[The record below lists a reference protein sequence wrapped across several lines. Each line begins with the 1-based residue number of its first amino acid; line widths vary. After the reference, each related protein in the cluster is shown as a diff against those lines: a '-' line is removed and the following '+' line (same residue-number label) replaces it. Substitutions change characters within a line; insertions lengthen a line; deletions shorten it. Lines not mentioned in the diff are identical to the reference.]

1 MLQEFR
7 VDNFKSL
14 INIVFKPQEANLLIG
29 ANNAGKTN
37 LCQAMRF
44 VSASSF
50 FTLDVCA
57 DQTVN
62 GRVGMTNFALDKSTI
77 DFFVRADM
85 PYEEEHL
92 TFEYTLT
99 ISPPQDRLREVAVT
113 IDREVLSVSGGA
125 FDQTLLLNNK
135 FGQIRLL
142 HENDFLGGEQHY
154 VAMTA
159 PRDATMLQ
167 RLYDTNTNPRA
178 NRFKQYLTAWT
189 YYDLSPSAM
198 RGSAHKPRE
207 YVIATDGS
215 NLASVLYSLKT
226 GNERAYRKLLEVIQ
240 RIEPRLDLI
249 NFFAGSENNVFMY
262 FEDEDAHALSTV
274 NASSG
279 TLRFLALA
287 YVLLVQPRLGLSP
300 VCIVEEPENGI
311 YVGFL
316 KTLFEMIEGYPDR
329 PQVIFTS
336 HSPYFIDLFDEHLGG
351 VFVLDRDK
359 GHTAISQPDVAKVKA
374 RLEQFPL
381 GEQHYREM
389 LG

>member
-29 ANNAGKTN
+29 TNNAGKTN

-44 VSASSF
+44 VSASSSL
-50 FTLDVCA
+50 TLDECA
-57 DQTVN
+57 ERTVN
-62 GRVGMTNFALDKSTI
+62 GRFDMTNFALDKSTI
-77 DFFVRADM
+77 DFFVRADI
-85 PYEEEHL
+85 PYEEEIL

-99 ISPPQDRLREVAVT
+99 ISPPQNRLGEVAVT
-113 IDREVLSVSGGA
+113 IDREILSVSGGY

-142 HENDFLGGEQHY
+142 HENDFLGGAAHY

-178 NRFKQYLTAWT
+178 NRFKQYLTGWI
-189 YYDLSPSAM
+189 YYDLSPTAM

-207 YVIATDGS
+207 FVVASDGN

-226 GNERAYRKLLEVIQ
+226 GNERAYRKLLKVIQ
-240 RIEPRLDLI
+240 QIEPRLDLI
-249 NFFAGSENNVFMY
+249 NFFAGSENNVFMF
-262 FEDEDAHALSTV
+262 FEDQDAHTLSAV

-287 YVLLVQPRLGLSP
+287 YVLLIQPGQGLTP